1 MLLDNKSSGYVGDEL
16 KKHSFEGSKLSVLSS
31 LFTLYGFASLK
42 KELSKLHDARLL
54 LTDWQSQKSL
64 QFIVGD
70 EQEVRFIN
78 QLDQKRIA
86 AECVRWL
93 KQKEGKVNVKAS
105 TRSQAAQNLIHL
117 QSTNNSF
124 AIHGSAT
131 LSPTGLGDIRSNSL
145 QMNTGIP
152 DAETTQQLVK
162 WFDGIWADEASATDI
177 KAELI
182 EKLDFIAADQPA
194 NFIYFLTL
202 YNIFKDFLEEIDE
215 KNIIKSKTG
224 FKDTTVWN
232 KLYKFQKD
240 GVLGAIDKLEKHNGC
255 IIADSVGLGKT
266 FEALAVIKYYELRND
281 RVLVLC
287 PKKLRDNWTVYTIN
301 DKRNLL
307 ATDRFSYDVLNHTD
321 LSRTKGFSG
330 EINLETLNWGN
341 YDLIVIDES
350 HNFRNNPNK
359 AEGKTRY
366 ERLLDDIIR
375 SGVKT
380 KVLMLSATPVNNKMN
395 DLKNQVTFITE
406 GKEDAFRNVGIKSID
421 ATLRRAQTLFN
432 KWLKEPVEE
441 RKAENLLDIMSFDYF
456 KLLDV
461 VTIARS
467 RKHIEKYYGTA
478 DIGKFPKRL
487 PPKNVYADI
496 DVADEFPPLKEV
508 NKTIRRLSLAGYS
521 PLKFVRSG
529 LKTDYARRY
538 DKAVGGGK
546 GVFKQVD
553 REESLIHLMRVNLLK
568 RMESSIHSFT
578 LTATKLANQVE
589 NLLAKID
596 AHESDI
602 QNDSVFE
609 LNIEEI
615 EDIELN
621 APELEPYMLGN
632 KTKVLIQDMD
642 LIRFRQELEADR
654 VLLESIVND
663 AKQVTAARDAKLEQ
677 LKQVIKAKI
686 AAPLNPN
693 NKKVIIF
700 TAFADTA
707 QYLYAHLAEW
717 AQRELGIHSAL
728 ITGGGTNKT
737 NYSESASGGKKEST
751 DLNNLLTAFSP
762 ISKERNK
769 VAPDAVGEIDLL
781 IATDCISE
789 GQNLQD
795 CDTLINYDIHWN
807 PVRIIQR
814 FGRVDRLGSKNTQI
828 QLINFWPNMEL
839 DEYINLE
846 ARVSGRMVLLD
857 ISATGE
863 ENVIDE
869 NTTEMND
876 LEYRRKQLQ
885 QLKEMVID
893 MEDMAAGI
901 SITDLTLN
909 DFRMDLSDYINSGAN
924 HRGKT
929 DQEKEQNIRKLKQAP
944 IGLYSV
950 VPLDESLKSE
960 GINQGVIFCLKNIR
974 QGKEAVQVDGNYP
987 LAPYFLVYVSD
998 EADKPRVKLNFTQSK
1013 KVLDLLKRQAFLHN
1027 EVDDDCVA
1035 LINTKTKNGRNLE
1048 HYQHLLALAVDS
1060 IAGKS
1065 EEKGVESL
1073 FTKGGTVLT
1082 ATSSQ
1087 GIEDFAVVAYL
1098 ILVDAV
1104 RSEKGLSA

>member
-1 MLLDNKSSGYVGDEL
+1 MLLDNKNSGYVGNEL
-16 KKHSFEGSKLSVLSS
+16 KKCSFEGSRLSVLSS
-31 LFTLYGFASLK
+31 LFTIYGFSTLK
-42 KELSKLHDARLL
+42 KELSKLSATRLF
-54 LTDWQSQKSL
+54 LTDWQGQNLQSL
-64 QFIVGD
+64 IGS
-70 EQEVRFIN
+70 EAELRLIN

-86 AECVRWL
+86 TECAKWL
-93 KQKEGKVNVKAS
+93 AGNKIEVKAS
-105 TRSQAAQNLIHL
+105 HQIQPASQNLLHL
-117 QSTNNSF
+117 SQSESQSF

-131 LSPTGLGDIRSNSL
+131 LTPSGLGDVRSDAL
-145 QMNTGIP
+145 QMNTGIT
-152 DAETTQQLVK
+152 DAQTTHQLLE
-162 WFDGIWADEASATDI
+162 WFNSIWQDEAQTEDI
-177 KAELI
+177 KQELI

-194 NFIYFLTL
+194 NFVYFLTL
-202 YNIFKDFLEEIDE
+202 YNIFKDFLEDIDE
-215 KNIIKSKTG
+215 ENIIKTKTG
-224 FKDTTVWN
+224 FKDTLVWN

-307 ATDRFSYDVLNHTD
+307 SADRFNYDVLNHTD
-321 LSRTKGFSG
+321 LSRVKGLSG
-330 EINLETLNWGN
+330 EINLETLNWSN
-341 YDLIVIDES
+341 YDLVVIDES

-366 ERLLDDIIR
+366 VRLLDDIIR

-380 KVLMLSATPVNNKMN
+380 KVLMLSATPVNNRMN
-395 DLKNQVTFITE
+395 DLKNQVAFITE
-406 GKEDAFRNVGIKSID
+406 GRDDAFEDVGIKNID
-421 ATLRRAQTLFN
+421 STLRLAQKQFN
-432 KWLKEPVEE
+432 QWVKDPVEN
-441 RKAENLLDIMSFDYF
+441 RTTASLLDNMSFDYF
-456 KLLDV
+456 KLLDI

-478 DIGKFPKRL
+478 DIGEFPIRL
-487 PPKNVYADI
+487 LPKNIYADI
-496 DVADEFPPLKEV
+496 DLSGEFPPLKEL

-521 PLKFVRSG
+521 PLKFVRND
-529 LKTDYARRY
+529 KKDEYARRY
-538 DKAVGGGK
+538 DKAVGAGK

-568 RMESSIHSFT
+568 RMESSIHSFS
-578 LTATKLANQVE
+578 LTTDKLAGKVND
-589 NLLAKID
+589 LLAKIED
-596 AHESDI
+596 HESGDM
-602 QNDSVFE
+602 E
-609 LNIEEI
+609 ALNIE
-615 EDIELN
+615 DIHDFDLDS
-621 APELEPYMLGN
+621 PDLDPFMIGN
-632 KTKVLIQDMD
+632 KTKVLLQDMD
-642 LIRFRQELEADR
+642 LIRFKQELEADR
-654 VLLESIVND
+654 VFLTEMSEAADKVD
-663 AKQVTAARDAKLEQ
+663 AKRDAKLK
-677 LKQVIKAKI
+677 LVKQVIADKI
-686 AAPLNPN
+686 KSPLNEN
-693 NKKVIIF
+693 NKKLIIF

-707 QYLYAHLAEW
+707 QYLYAELASW
-717 AQRELGIHSAL
+717 AQKELGIHSAL
-728 ITGGGTNKT
+728 VTGGGTNKT
-737 NYSESASGGKKEST
+737 TLTSVGSE
-751 DLNNLLTAFSP
+751 LNTILTTFSP
-762 ISKERNK
+762 ISKERDK
-769 VAPDAVGEIDLL
+769 IDPEATDEIDLL

-814 FGRVDRLGSKNTQI
+814 FGRIDRLGSKNTKI

-869 NTTEMND
+869 NAREMND

-885 QLKEMVID
+885 QLKDAVVD
-893 MEDMAAGI
+893 LEDMAGGV

-909 DFRMDLSDYINSGAN
+909 DFRMDLSDYMKQNL
-924 HRGKT
+924 GKL
-929 DQEKEQNIRKLKQAP
+929 EQAP
-944 IGLYSV
+944 LGLYSAV
-950 VPLDESLKSE
+950 SLDSELIEE
-960 GINQGVIFCLKNIR
+960 GINSGVIFCLKNIH
-974 QGKEAVQVDGNYP
+974 QHNGKAQQTVQVDDNYP

-998 EADKPRVKLNFTQSK
+998 KGVLELNFTQSK
-1013 KVLDLLKRQAFLHN
+1013 KVLDLMKRQAFTHADIDSPAIEQL
-1027 EVDDDCVA
+1027 
-1035 LINTKTKNGRNLE
+1035 NTATKNGRNME
-1048 HYQHLLALAVDS
+1048 HYQHLLAVAVDS

-1087 GIEDFAVVAYL
+1087 GIDDFAVVSYL
-1098 ILVDAV
+1098 LLVNGEGA
-1104 RSEKGLSA
+1104 

>member
-1 MLLDNKSSGYVGDEL
+1 MLLDNRNSGYVGEAL
-16 KKHSFEGSKLSVLSS
+16 KRHSFSGGKLSVLSS
-31 LFTLYGFASLK
+31 LFTLYGFSSLK
-42 KELSKLHDARLL
+42 KELLKLQNTRLV
-54 LTDWQSQKSL
+54 LTNWQGQGLQSL
-64 QFIVGD
+64 IGS
-70 EQEVRFIN
+70 EHEVRLIN
-78 QLDQKRIA
+78 KLDQKRIA
-86 AECVRWL
+86 TECAKWL
-93 KQKEGKVNVKAS
+93 QGDVEVKAS
-105 TRSQAAQNLIHL
+105 TALQPSQNLMYL
-117 QSTNNSF
+117 ENTDSCF
-124 AIHGSAT
+124 AILGSAT
-131 LSPTGLGDIRSNSL
+131 LSPTGLGNIRSNAL
-145 QMNTGIP
+145 QMSTAII
-152 DAETTQQLVK
+152 DAETTKQSLT
-162 WFDGIWADEASATDI
+162 WFDSIWVDESSVKDI
-177 KAELI
+177 KSELI
-182 EKLDFIAADQPA
+182 EKLDFIASDQSA

-202 YNIFKDFLEEIDE
+202 YNIFKDFLEDIDE
-215 KNIIKSKTG
+215 ESIIRNKTG
-224 FKDTTVWN
+224 FKDTIVWN
-232 KLYKFQKD
+232 KLYKFQRD

-266 FEALAVIKYYELRND
+266 FEALAVVKYYELRND

-287 PKKLRDNWTVYTIN
+287 PKKLRDNWTMYTIN

-307 ATDRFSYDVLNHTD
+307 ANDRFNYDVLNHTD
-321 LSRTKGFSG
+321 LSRSAGYSG

-350 HNFRNNPNK
+350 HNFRNTPGK
-359 AEGKTRY
+359 AKGKSRY
-366 ERLLDDIIR
+366 ERLMDDIIR

-380 KVLMLSATPVNNKMN
+380 KVLMLSATPVNSRMN
-395 DLKNQVTFITE
+395 DLKNQVAFITE
-406 GKEDAFRNVGIKSID
+406 GKDNAFSDLGIKNISNTLKLAQKQFNQWVKEPPENRTT
-421 ATLRRAQTLFN
+421 ATL
-432 KWLKEPVEE
+432 
-441 RKAENLLDIMSFDYF
+441 LDSMSFDYF

-478 DIGKFPKRL
+478 DMGKFPKRL
-487 PPKNVYADI
+487 PPKNVYADVDI
-496 DVADEFPPLKEV
+496 SDEFPPLEAV

-521 PLKFVRSG
+521 PLKFVRND
-529 LKTDYARRY
+529 LKEDYAKRY
-538 DKAVGGGK
+538 DKAVGDGK
-546 GVFKQVD
+546 GVFRQVD
-553 REESLIHLMRVNLLK
+553 REESLIHLMRINLLK

-578 LTATKLANQVE
+578 LTAGKLAAQVE
-589 NLLAKID
+589 KLLTKID
-596 AHESDI
+596 AHESTEL
-602 QNDSVFE
+602 FE

-621 APELEPYMLGN
+621 APDLEPYMLGN

-654 VLLESIVND
+654 LLLESIVGD
-663 AKQVTAARDAKLEQ
+663 AKQVTAARDDKLEK
-677 LKQVIKAKI
+677 LKQEIKDKVAS
-686 AAPLNPN
+686 PLNPD
-693 NKKVIIF
+693 NKKVIVF

-707 QYLYAHLAEW
+707 QYLYGHLVDW
-717 AQRELGIHSAL
+717 AQKELGIHSAL

-737 NYSESASGGKKEST
+737 TLSGIGS

-762 ISKERNK
+762 ISKERHK
-769 VAPDAVGEIDLL
+769 IAPEAIGEIDLL

-869 NTTEMND
+869 STREMND

-885 QLKEMVID
+885 QLKETVVD
-893 MEDMAAGI
+893 LEDMAGGV

-909 DFRMDLSDYINSGAN
+909 DFRMDLSGYMNDKAN
-924 HRGKT
+924 LALL
-929 DQEKEQNIRKLKQAP
+929 EQVP
-944 IGLYSV
+944 YGLYSAV
-950 VPLDESLKSE
+950 SIDADLATD
-960 GINQGVIFCLKNIR
+960 GIKPGVIFCLKNIR
-974 QGKEAVQVDGNYP
+974 TGKEAIQVDDNYP

-998 EADKPRVKLNFTQSK
+998 EAVVKLSFTQSK
-1013 KVLDLLKRQAFLHN
+1013 KVLDLLKRQAFTHTDVESN
-1027 EVDDDCVA
+1027 A
-1035 LINTKTKNGRNLE
+1035 TKQQKDMA

-1087 GIEDFAVVAYL
+1087 GIEDFAVVSYL
-1098 ILVDAV
+1098 ILVDMAGE
-1104 RSEKGLSA
+1104 RK